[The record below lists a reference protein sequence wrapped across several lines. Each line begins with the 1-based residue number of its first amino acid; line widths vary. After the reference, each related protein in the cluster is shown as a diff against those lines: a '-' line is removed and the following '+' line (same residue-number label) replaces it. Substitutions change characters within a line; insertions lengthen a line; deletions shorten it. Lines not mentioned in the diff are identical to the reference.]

1 MACWQRIP
9 SISGSRELDFPPTIV
24 PCADHRLS
32 SLLAGIKAPIR
43 SDASASAPAPLR
55 KNIDRCGR
63 RRECK
68 MIKAEANQQRR
79 NHDAAVLGLQSPW
92 NKEIS
97 MCCVLE
103 VPLHKWPCA
112 KKLCLQICW
121 RISLRDSVL
130 IQNEI

>member
-43 SDASASAPAPLR
+43 SDASQVHLLH
-55 KNIDRCGR
+55 CGKILIGS

-79 NHDAAVLGLQSPW
+79 NHDAAVRGGVAAIMEQRDLYVLCIRGPSPQ
-92 NKEIS
+92 
-97 MCCVLE
+97 M
-103 VPLHKWPCA
+103 A
-112 KKLCLQICW
+112 LCEKALSPNMLADLTS
-121 RISLRDSVL
+121 RFRSYPK
-130 IQNEI
+130 

>member
-1 MACWQRIP
+1 
-9 SISGSRELDFPPTIV
+9 
-24 PCADHRLS
+24 
-32 SLLAGIKAPIR
+32 
-43 SDASASAPAPLR
+43 
-55 KNIDRCGR
+55 
-63 RRECK
+63 

-121 RISLRDSVL
+121 RISLQDSVL
-130 IQNEI
+130 IQNEILSTNLLQIV

>member
-1 MACWQRIP
+1 
-9 SISGSRELDFPPTIV
+9 
-24 PCADHRLS
+24 
-32 SLLAGIKAPIR
+32 
-43 SDASASAPAPLR
+43 
-55 KNIDRCGR
+55 
-63 RRECK
+63 

-79 NHDAAVLGLQSPW
+79 NHDAAVRGVAAIMEQRDLY
-92 NKEIS
+92 

-130 IQNEI
+130 IQNEILSGNLLQIV

>member
-1 MACWQRIP
+1 
-9 SISGSRELDFPPTIV
+9 
-24 PCADHRLS
+24 
-32 SLLAGIKAPIR
+32 
-43 SDASASAPAPLR
+43 
-55 KNIDRCGR
+55 
-63 RRECK
+63 

-112 KKLCLQICW
+112 KKLWPNCLQICR
-121 RISLRDSVL
+121 RISLRDSAL
-130 IQNEI
+130 IQNEILSRNVLQNCLDFDNIV